1 MKVGTALILFLF
13 GAAFAVQDDA
23 SSMPAVRGTAHPVI
37 SAPGAMPANDY
48 EAREQERKV
57 QAWYLQQQMPVQVP
71 VESRIIHEIV
81 NEPGGV
87 LMNDGP
93 DVVIDA
99 GYVAATAAD
108 YEMDGTM
115 WVAVSAFRDSAV
127 WVYKS
132 TNHGVSWSLVSRFY
146 RSTPYLFTQ
155 LQLVVGQAESAFVF
169 CYFIMPDNNGD
180 LWQARFKR
188 DGSSFWARPI
198 LAGPDTINRVIVCRD
213 YYYDYWLYAC
223 AGDVDA
229 TPEFDDFMMRSTDF
243 GKTWAVLNT
252 FRFVSAGSYSAGA
265 GKYLYLAGC
274 PSLVAPGQMNLL
286 VNTSFGN
293 PDSWYETSVRPDT
306 FDVRYPIIGA
316 AFTRPE
322 STAVIWTV
330 YSHNYRNSGDWDV
343 KYVYSTDRGRTW
355 SSSYYL
361 AGSSAADEHY
371 ADLKNYTSLGNDY
384 MNASYISEQ
393 GYRTVYRHWVSA
405 SNPTGWSDTLRINT
419 NSAGTGEQIKPLLVY
434 SPGASGTGAGCAFV
448 GAALYRCYWNAPWT
462 VGIAEERVVP
472 KGKTT
477 AAFVFPNPASRTV
490 RFVSP
495 IRGDVRVAV
504 YDALG
509 RLVYSLSDAG
519 GDNVVWNLV
528 NRDGERVSPGVYF
541 VRLTGAEAEF
551 TEQLVVE

>member
-1 MKVGTALILFLF
+1 MKVGTALILFLS

-23 SSMPAVRGTAHPVI
+23 SCLPAVRGTAHPVI
-37 SAPGAMPANDY
+37 SAPGAMPADDH

-57 QAWYLQQQMPVQVP
+57 QAWYLQQQTPVQVP
-71 VESRIIHEIV
+71 VESRIIQFV
-81 NEPGGV
+81 SEPGGG

-93 DVVIDA
+93 DVVIDS

-115 WVAVSAFRDSAV
+115 WVAVSTIRDSAV
-127 WVYKS
+127 RVYKS

-146 RSTPYLFTQ
+146 SSTRHLFTQ

-169 CYFIMPDNNGD
+169 CYVIMPNDNGD
-180 LWQARFKR
+180 LWQVRFKR
-188 DGSSFWARPI
+188 DGSSFWARAI

-213 YYYDYWLYAC
+213 YYEDYWLYAC

-229 TPEFDDFMMRSTDF
+229 TPEFDDFLMRSTDF

-252 FRFVSAGSYSAGA
+252 IRYASAGSYSAGA
-265 GKYLYLAGC
+265 GKYLYFAGC
-274 PSLVAPGQMNLL
+274 PSLAAPGRINFL
-286 VNTSFGN
+286 VNTHFGN
-293 PDSWYETSVRPDT
+293 PDSWYETYARPDT
-306 FDVRYPIIGA
+306 FRVVESPIIGV

-322 STAVIWTV
+322 STAVIWVV
-330 YSHNYRNSGDWDV
+330 YSHDYQNSGDLDV
-343 KYVYSTDRGRTW
+343 KYVYSTNRGRNW

-371 ADLKNYTSLGNDY
+371 VDLKNYTSLGNVY

-393 GYRTVYRHWVSA
+393 SYRTVYRHWVSA

-419 NSAGTGEQIKPLLVY
+419 NSAGTGEAIKPLLVY
-434 SPGASGTGAGCAFV
+434 SPGVSGTGAGCAFV
-448 GAALYRCYWNAPWT
+448 GSGQYRCYWNAPWA

-477 AAFVFPNPASRTV
+477 AAFVFPNPARRTV
-490 RFVSP
+490 RFASP
-495 IRGDVRVAV
+495 IRGEVRVAV

-519 GDNVVWNLV
+519 GDNIVWNLV
-528 NRDGERVSPGVYF
+528 NRDGERISPGVYF